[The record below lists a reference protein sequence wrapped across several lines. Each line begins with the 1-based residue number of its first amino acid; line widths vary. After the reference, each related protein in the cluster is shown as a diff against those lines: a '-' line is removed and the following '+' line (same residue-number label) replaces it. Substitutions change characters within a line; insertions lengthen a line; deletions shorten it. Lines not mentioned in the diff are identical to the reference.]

1 MNDSQKQ
8 RLLQQIAAIPT
19 MERGKLSSYSFK
31 DRAGANGPYHKL
43 QQWHQRKNHTRY
55 ISAEEVP
62 HVQAALAGY
71 QQYQQLTAQYADL
84 VIQETRKGI
93 ADSKKTLAAAPPLP
107 TGGNPTTDRRLPV
120 PCSPWK

>member
-55 ISAEEVP
+55 ISAQEGP

-93 ADSKKTLAAAPPLP
+93 ADSKK
-107 TGGNPTTDRRLPV
+107 NSRRSSS
-120 PCSPWK
+120 SPNRRKSNH